1 MNAAIWKL
9 HTICGIQMVQE
20 QILEQKV
27 YAMECAHFNLVKRY
41 KRQDIAVI
49 FNSEADIQ
57 AKLVSGHGEILNNE

>member
-1 MNAAIWKL
+1 
-9 HTICGIQMVQE
+9 MVQE
-20 QILEQKV
+20 QILKQKV